1 MNKKQMFEWLALGLI
16 GTLASAMT
24 INFSGPYLA
33 NLPSNPFRDTPN
45 SLIYGYAWA
54 SVLEVLTAMT
64 LFMLHVSPIQTKG
77 FWPGLFLA
85 PAGRQW
91 MRVVAGLALAAQ
103 LGCAFMEDA
112 RPALAK
118 LQSDAQAQITAIR
131 LDEAKRLESFVS
143 DLGPRKNPINSIKAS
158 EEIAKHRQAV
168 IADLAT
174 QSNDWGSK
182 GDLSINALLK
192 LACIAI
198 GGTAFYLAGLFW
210 FATQPIEAI
219 NLATNLQ
226 EVATS
231 LQAVATNLQPADPR
245 LQPEPDSLQ
254 TPPSLEEPIS
264 TQPIEAN
271 NLATNLQEV
280 ATSLQPAPD
289 ENLLAQ
295 MQDLQTRLVELEQ
308 SNQQLQDAQA
318 QTAEAA
324 KKTINSLQR
333 DLQQAQALSVLQLN
347 IDSYRRLQGEYGFR
361 DLEGLAV
368 LINKQIPIIDP
379 MAKPIS
385 STDLSRVFGKSHL
398 VLNAIQMME
407 SRHAA

>member
-1 MNKKQMFEWLALGLI
+1 MNKNQMFEWLALGLI

-231 LQAVATNLQPADPR
+231 LQ
-245 LQPEPDSLQ
+245 
-254 TPPSLEEPIS
+254 
-264 TQPIEAN
+264 
-271 NLATNLQEV
+271 
-280 ATSLQPAPD
+280 PAPD